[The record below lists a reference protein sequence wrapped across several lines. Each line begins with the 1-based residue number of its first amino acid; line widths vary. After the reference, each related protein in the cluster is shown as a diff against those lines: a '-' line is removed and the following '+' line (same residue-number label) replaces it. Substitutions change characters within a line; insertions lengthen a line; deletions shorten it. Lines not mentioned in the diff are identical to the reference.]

1 MRYRQYKAHWTT
13 GGATDCGGVASPVR
27 AHAPPPLFDL
37 SADPAEASALDVGV
51 PKYAAIVAAMSALR
65 ARALAAIAS
74 SLRSVANY
82 ESGPAG
88 AAVNCCNATHVACR
102 CEN

>member
-1 MRYRQYKAHWTT
+1 
-13 GGATDCGGVASPVR
+13 
-27 AHAPPPLFDL
+27 
-37 SADPAEASALDVGV
+37 
-51 PKYAAIVAAMSALR
+51 MSALR